1 MGYYL
6 TSTPTSVTFHV
17 SVISGRTYYRLFIRL
32 SSETQVLQTINLP
45 NQTRDFT
52 YTVSGLTPGTSYTCN
67 VGHFVDDPTLGG
79 MIYMGGQSITTQT
92 YPSFSF
98 PDVTHNSITWKVEPG
113 LGYEYYSLV
122 LEHTASGEIVS
133 RYEVDGATSTFYH
146 TSYGLLPSTRYTP
159 RIYYGESKSTGTSA
173 STTAPPITTDAEPY
187 VPPVVPTRPL
197 NWSWQNISAGVSV
210 PKRGE
215 ALAPTTASE
224 WNSFCSRINAFRQY
238 KDMSNYSFTSLTS
251 GTAFSAAIARQAM
264 TAISEISGH
273 GTLPDKIEP
282 LKAAFWLSLASS
294 LNAVS

>member
-32 SSETQVLQTINLP
+32 SSETQVLQTINIP
-45 NQTRDFT
+45 NQTSDFT

-79 MIYMGGQSITTQT
+79 MVYMGGQSITTQT
-92 YPSFSF
+92 YPSYSLSATS
-98 PDVTHNSITWKVEPG
+98 DSVTFHVTPG
-113 LGYEYYSLV
+113 LGYTLYMLYLRPEAEPGNMIVSALPFENVTAPFSYTVEGLSSGTEYSANVYYSTDWDTVEKIQL
-122 LEHTASGEIVS
+122 
-133 RYEVDGATSTFYH
+133 GAQT
-146 TSYGLLPSTRYTP
+146 
-159 RIYYGESKSTGTSA
+159 
-173 STTAPPITTDAEPY
+173 ITTEGKAKPSK
-187 VPPVVPTRPL
+187 
-197 NWSWQNISAGVSV
+197 WAWQNIATGVSV

-215 ALAPTTASE
+215 ALAPVTATE
-224 WNSFCSRINAFRQY
+224 WNSFCSRINEFRKY
-238 KDMSNYSFTSLTS
+238 KNMSKYSFTSVSS
-251 GTAFSAAIARQAM
+251 GTAFSATIARQAM

-273 GTLPDKIEP
+273 GTLPNKIEP